1 MPLLP
6 PDFVTRPRLLE
17 ALDAAAGSPVTAVCA
32 PAGFGKTT
40 LLAEWAAN
48 RPVAWVSLDAE
59 DNDPHRFWSAI
70 LCALEKTVPADSRVH
85 AVAAPEGSS
94 RADFLAELVDAL
106 DALPAPVRL
115 VLDDFQEIVAAAPLH
130 DVTTLIRTP
139 PAGLRLTLSARSDP
153 QLQLA
158 RLQVQGD
165 LARVGAD
172 DLRFTTGETA
182 QLLQAT
188 GVRCSEDDVR
198 RLVERTAGWTA
209 AVHWAAVSL
218 RTVAD
223 VDAFLTQLDGD
234 DRSMAGFL
242 ADEVLA
248 RLPEGAPEL
257 LRRISVCDAV
267 PAALAREL
275 AAREDAGAVLAE
287 LERHTFLVARVDD
300 PSGSYRVQPLLRS
313 YLRADLD
320 LRYPGLAGELHATA
334 ARWFAGEER
343 IGEALEH
350 AVAGLDR
357 EGIVEL
363 LRAHAVGCLLA
374 GDDQAVRETLAH
386 LGEDL
391 DPGLAA
397 ARALAAIQ
405 SGEPAEPSAEPLLA
419 RHHALAEGRPPD
431 SSGAAAPSEP
441 GTWAELDRA
450 WSSLYRGAWRDA
462 TTRVRDAVDTARRDG
477 QDYLVLH
484 GLAALAVAAGFGD
497 SQDEARAACQEAVEL
512 ATRHGW
518 PRSPWLAVCRLVLA
532 CDHLLRLDPAAAG
545 REARD
550 AATPLGAFIGGAALF
565 DGAAQFR
572 STVQVKNSAQV
583 KNPPQFGGEDRRD
596 GLETMRHARHELGE
610 LPAAPAALVAV
621 LEHHAA
627 VFLGE
632 ALHANEVLQWARDHL
647 PHTREL
653 DLMQA
658 WTHLAADRPDDAA
671 AALRSRRAALLP
683 TTPVDAE
690 LTGAALAL
698 RAGRRTEALRTL
710 EHALGLAAGGDLV
723 RPFALADP
731 AVRHLLVDHS
741 GGFGRLDG
749 FAASVRDRLRRFD
762 PAPVDDRLTEREQV
776 VLQRL
781 PSQRSLDEIAA
792 DLTVS
797 VNTVKTHVRAIYVK
811 LGVTNRRDAVL
822 VAREHGLA

>member
-6 PDFVTRPRLLE
+6 PDFVTRPRLLD

-32 PAGFGKTT
+32 PAGFGKTA
-40 LLAEWAAN
+40 LLAEWATT
-48 RPVAWVSLDAE
+48 RPVAWVSLDTE
-59 DNDPHRFWSAI
+59 DNDPRRFWSAI
-70 LCALEKTVPADSRVH
+70 LCALDKTVPADSRVH
-85 AVAAPEGSS
+85 SVAAPEGDS

-106 DALPAPVRL
+106 DALPAPARL
-115 VLDDFQEIVAAAPLH
+115 VLDDFQEIVAAGPLH
-130 DVTTLIRTP
+130 DMTTLIRTP
-139 PAGLRLTLSARSDP
+139 PAGLRLALSARADP
-153 QLQLA
+153 RLQLA

-165 LARVGAD
+165 LVRIGAD
-172 DLRFTTGETA
+172 DLRFTTAETA
-182 QLLQAT
+182 QLLRVT
-188 GVRCSEDDVR
+188 GVRCGEDDVR

-234 DRSMAGFL
+234 DRSVAGFL

-257 LRRISVCDAV
+257 LRRISVCDSV

-287 LERHTFLVARVDD
+287 LERRTFLVARIDD
-300 PSGSYRVQPLLRS
+300 PSASYRVQPLLRS

-320 LRYPGLAGELHATA
+320 LRYPGLASELHATA
-334 ARWFAGEER
+334 ARWFANEDH

-357 EGIVEL
+357 DGIVDL
-363 LRAHAVGCLLA
+363 LHAHAVPCLLA
-374 GDDQAVRETLAH
+374 GDDDAVRETLAH
-386 LGEDL
+386 LGDDV
-391 DPGLAA
+391 DPGLRA
-397 ARALAAIQ
+397 ARTLAAIQ
-405 SGEPAEPSAEPLLA
+405 SGDPVETPDDPLLA
-419 RHHALAEGRPPD
+419 RHHALAEGRRPD
-431 SSGAAAPSEP
+431 GPGPTEP
-441 GTWAELDRA
+441 GTWADLDRA
-450 WSSLYRGAWRDA
+450 WSSLYRGAWHDA
-462 TTRVRDAVDTARRDG
+462 ATRVRDALDTARGDG

-484 GLAALAVAAGFGD
+484 GLAALAVAGAFGGN
-497 SQDEARAACQEAVEL
+497 QDAARAACQEAVEL
-512 ATRHGW
+512 AARHGW
-518 PRSPWLAVCRLVLA
+518 PRSPWLAVGRLVLA
-532 CDHLLRLDPAAAG
+532 CDHLLRLDPAAAA
-545 REARD
+545 RDARD
-550 AATPLGAFIGGAALF
+550 AATPLGAFLE
-565 DGAAQFR
+565 GAAQFD
-572 STVQVKNSAQV
+572 
-583 KNPPQFGGEDRRD
+583 GEDRRN
-596 GLETMRHARHELGE
+596 GLETMRRARHDLGE
-610 LPAAPAALVAV
+610 LAAGPAALVAV

-632 ALHANEVLQWARDHL
+632 PLHANEVLLWARDHL

-658 WTHLAADRPDDAA
+658 WTHLAAGRLDEAA
-671 AALRSRRAALLP
+671 AAARTRRAALLP
-683 TTPVDAE
+683 TTPVHVE
-690 LTGAALAL
+690 LIEAALAL

-710 EHALGLAAGGDLV
+710 EHALDLAAGGDFA
-723 RPFALADP
+723 RPFALTEP
-731 AVRHLLVDHS
+731 AVQHLLVDHS

-822 VAREHGLA
+822 IAREHGLA

>member
-17 ALDAAAGSPVTAVCA
+17 ALDDAAASPVTTVCA
-32 PAGFGKTT
+32 PAGYGKTA
-40 LLAEWAAN
+40 LLADWTSSRTA
-48 RPVAWVSLDAE
+48 PVAWVSLDPD
-59 DNDPHRFWSAI
+59 DNDPQSFWSAV
-70 LCALEKTVPADSRVH
+70 LCALGHAVPATSRLH
-85 AVAAPEGSS
+85 TLAVPEDGS

-106 DALPAPVRL
+106 DVLPEPVRL
-115 VLDDFQEIVAAAPLH
+115 VLDDLQEVVDEAPLH
-130 DVTTLIRTP
+130 DTATLIRHRPT
-139 PAGLRLTLSARSDP
+139 GLRLTLVSRSAP
-153 QLQLA
+153 HLQLA
-158 RLQVQGD
+158 RLQVEGG

-172 DLRFTTGETA
+172 ELRFTADETA
-182 QLLQAT
+182 QLLHAT
-188 GVRCSEDDVR
+188 GVRCGDEQVR
-198 RLVERTAGWTA
+198 QLVKRTDGWTA

-234 DRSMAGFL
+234 DRSVAGFL

-248 RLPEGAPEL
+248 RLPEGTPEL

-267 PAALAREL
+267 PAELAREL

-287 LERHTFLVARVDD
+287 LERRTFLVARVDD
-300 PSGSYRVQPLLRS
+300 ESGSYRVQPLLRS

-320 LRYPGLAGELHATA
+320 LRYPGLASELHTRA
-334 ARWFAGEER
+334 ARWFEHRGR
-343 IGEALEH
+343 VGEALEQ

-357 EGIVEL
+357 AGIVAL
-363 LRAHAVGCLLA
+363 LHTHAVPCLLA
-374 GDDQAVRETLAH
+374 GEDSAVRATLAH
-386 LGEDL
+386 LGDDAVRA
-391 DPGLAA
+391 DPVLRA
-397 ARALAAIQ
+397 ARTLADVQA
-405 SGEPAEPSAEPLLA
+405 GEPTPAPGGDTLLA
-419 RHHALAEGRPPD
+419 RHHTLAAGRAP
-431 SSGAAAPSEP
+431 GRAPSAP
-441 GTWAELDRA
+441 GTWADLDRA
-450 WSSLYRGAWRDA
+450 WTSLHRGARRA
-462 TTRVRDAVDTARRDG
+462 AAARAREAVAAARHDG

-484 GLAALAVAAGFGD
+484 GLAAIAVAEGLAGG
-497 SQDEARAACQEAVEL
+497 QEAARDAGREAVEL

-518 PRSPWLAVCRLVLA
+518 RRSPWLAISRLVLA
-532 CDHLLRLDPAAAG
+532 ADHLLRLDPEAAA
-545 REARD
+545 REA
-550 AATPLGAFIGGAALF
+550 AEVATPLGAFVG
-565 DGAAQFR
+565 GAAQFD
-572 STVQVKNSAQV
+572 
-583 KNPPQFGGEDRRD
+583 GGDRR
-596 GLETMRHARHELGE
+596 GGVEAMREARHELGAV
-610 LPAAPAALVAV
+610 AAGPAALVAV

-627 VFLGE
+627 VFLE
-632 ALHANEVLQWARDHL
+632 EPLHANEVLLWARDHL
-647 PHTREL
+647 AGTRES

-658 WTHLAADRPDDAA
+658 WTHLAAGRLDDAA

-683 TTPVDAE
+683 TTPVDVELAE
-690 LTGAALAL
+690 VALAVADGRRTDALLTLERALAL
-698 RAGRRTEALRTL
+698 
-710 EHALGLAAGGDLV
+710 AADGDLV

-741 GGFGRLDG
+741 GGFGRLDA